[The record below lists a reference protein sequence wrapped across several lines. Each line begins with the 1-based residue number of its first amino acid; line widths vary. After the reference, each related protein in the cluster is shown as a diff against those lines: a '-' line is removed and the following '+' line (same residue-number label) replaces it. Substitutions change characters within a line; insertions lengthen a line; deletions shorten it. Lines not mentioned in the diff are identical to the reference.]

1 MLQEFFESFQGQV
14 VVVVLIIAA
23 LAFIFFLSKKEEK
36 MNVKALTYSA
46 IAIALSFV
54 LNQITLFKMPQ
65 GGSITPFSM
74 LFIVIIGYLFGARQG
89 ILAGIAF
96 GLLDL
101 LMSPYVVHPM
111 QLLLD
116 YPLAFGAL
124 GISGLF
130 RNQNIIFGY
139 LTGVFGRLVCHV
151 ISGVIFF
158 ASYTPEGTSVFMY
171 SLIYN
176 GSFLGVEAI
185 LTVILLFLP
194 PIKNGLA
201 RVKNNLAA

>member
-1 MLQEFFESFQGQV
+1 MLQEFFESMKGQV
-14 VVVVLIIAA
+14 LLVALILGALVL
-23 LAFIFFLSKKEEK
+23 IFFLSKKEDK
-36 MNVKALTYSA
+36 FNVKVLTYSA

-101 LMSPYVVHPM
+101 LINPYVVHPM

-130 RNQNIIFGY
+130 KNKNLVCGY
-139 LTGVFGRLVCHV
+139 LTGVFGRLICHV

-158 ASYTPEGTSVFMY
+158 AAYTPEGTSVFMY

-176 GSFLGVEAI
+176 GSFLGVEAL
-185 LTVILLFLP
+185 LTCIILFLP
-194 PIKNGLA
+194 PIKNGIGRIEKSL
-201 RVKNNLAA
+201 